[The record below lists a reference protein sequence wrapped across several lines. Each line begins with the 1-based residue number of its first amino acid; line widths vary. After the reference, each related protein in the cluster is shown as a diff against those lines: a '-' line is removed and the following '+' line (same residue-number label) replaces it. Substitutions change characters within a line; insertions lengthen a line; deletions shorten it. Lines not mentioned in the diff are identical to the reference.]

1 MRIFHGMPWKK
12 NWQNSTMQSMPKH
25 FLLAT
30 LLVLSL
36 TSNAQQQVEMADT
49 MRSNGKIYVVV
60 GVILVVLAGLF
71 VYLFSLDKKVSRLEK
86 GASGKNRQ
94 TK

>member
-1 MRIFHGMPWKK
+1 
-12 NWQNSTMQSMPKH
+12 MQSTLKNILV
-25 FLLAT
+25 FLFLISFH
-30 LLVLSL
+30 VLQ
-36 TSNAQQQVEMADT
+36 AQQPVEMADT

-60 GVILVVLAGLF
+60 GIILIILAGLF

-86 GASGKNRQ
+86 NATEKPRQ

>member
-1 MRIFHGMPWKK
+1 
-12 NWQNSTMQSMPKH
+12 MQSTLKH
-25 FLLAT
+25 L
-30 LLVLSL
+30 LLVFLVVISFA
-36 TSNAQQQVEMADT
+36 SQAQQQAEMADT

-60 GVILVVLAGLF
+60 GIILIIIAGLF

-86 GASGKNRQ
+86 SITEKPRK